1 VRCKLEISGGKIGP
15 GADLQARTVAIIPGR
30 RRMDFDFAGQFEP
43 GDAAQVLAQ
52 DFLLDFE
59 LVRVGGLLVMAS
71 AAAGEMRA
79 GRGDAMGRGLDN
91 RFGVGAGE
99 SGLFLGERGFDFLSG
114 ENKGDEDGLA
124 ATARVGRKASES
136 VAAVDELF
144 NV

>member
-79 GRGDAMGRGLDN
+79 GRGTRW
-91 RFGVGAGE
+91 GE
-99 SGLFLGERGFDFLSG
+99 GWIIAS
-114 ENKGDEDGLA
+114 A
-124 ATARVGRKASES
+124 WARANPTFPR
-136 VAAVDELF
+136 
-144 NV
+144 

>member
-1 VRCKLEISGGKIGP
+1 
-15 GADLQARTVAIIPGR
+15 
-30 RRMDFDFAGQFEP
+30 
-43 GDAAQVLAQ
+43 
-52 DFLLDFE
+52 
-59 LVRVGGLLVMAS
+59 MAS

-79 GRGDAMGRGLDN
+79 GREDAMGRGLDN
-91 RFGVGAGE
+91 CFGVGAGE